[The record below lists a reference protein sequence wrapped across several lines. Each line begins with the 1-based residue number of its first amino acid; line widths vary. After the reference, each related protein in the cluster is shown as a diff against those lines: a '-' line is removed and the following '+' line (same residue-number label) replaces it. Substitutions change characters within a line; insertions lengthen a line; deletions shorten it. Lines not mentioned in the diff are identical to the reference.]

1 MSNKEVRHR
10 MASDP
15 QPIEFDDFATHL
27 SQVFERV
34 KVDNRPIL
42 VERDG
47 DAYRLEKQEPADL
60 LVEPFQSVRR
70 PDPNAMG

>member
-1 MSNKEVRHR
+1 

-70 PDPNAMG
+70 SDPNAMG